1 MSGHFTPG
9 PWVVRGKQS
18 VRGLHGEYIAKTN
31 WLNGKENARLIAA
44 APLMANEMERY
55 LPIIERAEADPEV
68 WSRLTEGTGIATAN
82 GYRNAIAKA
91 LQP

>member
-1 MSGHFTPG
+1 MSGQFTPG

-44 APLMANEMERY
+44 APELLDALRRAVIALAFAAET
-55 LPIIERAEADPEV
+55 LPVMQDAYEDVSA
-68 WSRLTEGTGIATAN
+68 
-82 GYRNAIAKA
+82 AIAKA
-91 LQP
+91 TGTQP